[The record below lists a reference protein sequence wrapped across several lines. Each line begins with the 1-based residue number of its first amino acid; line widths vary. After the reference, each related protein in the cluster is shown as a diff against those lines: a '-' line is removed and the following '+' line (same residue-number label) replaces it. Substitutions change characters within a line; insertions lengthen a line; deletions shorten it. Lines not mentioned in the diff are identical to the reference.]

1 MQVNGVQ
8 SYIKPYWLSLC
19 GYLLKPRVNH
29 FNSEMPK
36 RFLVAAR
43 DANVNA
49 SVLIHLDS
57 ARQQIER
64 HITDH
69 GLLQRI
75 IIQA

>member
-8 SYIKPYWLSLC
+8 NCIKPYWLSLY

-29 FNSEMPK
+29 FNSEM
-36 RFLVAAR
+36 RNTFLVAAR
-43 DANVNA
+43 DANA
-49 SVLIHLDS
+49 SVPFPLDS

-64 HITDH
+64 PITDH

-75 IIQA
+75 IIQAE